1 MLIKNQM
8 SMKNFYLSAKLFV
21 SLCLA
26 GFTSTAYAQNGT
38 PRVAKPMGEVATEQT
53 TVELL
58 DDPFFYSFNDGK
70 PTHWV
75 TAGTVTQLKA
85 GDRYSSD
92 TGFGVGIE
100 TAANVEGCLKQVI
113 DLKRTGKEVVQGDE
127 LECLVHYSTRASVGK
142 VHSVLLCV
150 GWMLLVTNSFLQ
162 KKTLLIILIS
172 TLDV

>member
-1 MLIKNQM
+1 M

-26 GFTSTAYAQNGT
+26 GFTNTAYAQNDA
-38 PRVAKPMGEVATEQT
+38 PRVVIPLDQGTTEKA

-70 PTHWV
+70 PTHWA

-113 DLKRTGKEVVQGDE
+113 DLNRTGKEVVQGDE
-127 LECLVHYSTRASVGK
+127 LECLVHYSTIESKRREGPFRLA
-142 VHSVLLCV
+142 LR
-150 GWMLLVTNSFLQ
+150 W
-162 KKTLLIILIS
+162 
-172 TLDV
+172 LDAAGNERKARRNGDRKAHV

>member
-1 MLIKNQM
+1 M

-58 DDPFFYSFNDGK
+58 DDPFFYSFDNGK
-70 PTHWV
+70 PVHWV

-100 TAANVEGCLKQVI
+100 TAANG
-113 DLKRTGKEVVQGDE
+113 GGM
-127 LECLVHYSTRASVGK
+127 S
-142 VHSVLLCV
+142 
-150 GWMLLVTNSFLQ
+150 
-162 KKTLLIILIS
+162 
-172 TLDV
+172 

>member
-1 MLIKNQM
+1 
-8 SMKNFYLSAKLFV
+8 MKNFYLSAKLFV

-26 GFTSTAYAQNGT
+26 GFTNTAYAQNDA
-38 PRVAKPMGEVATEQT
+38 PRVVIPLDQGTTEQT

-100 TAANVEGCLKQVI
+100 TAANVEG
-113 DLKRTGKEVVQGDE
+113 
-127 LECLVHYSTRASVGK
+127 
-142 VHSVLLCV
+142 
-150 GWMLLVTNSFLQ
+150 
-162 KKTLLIILIS
+162 TLS
-172 TLDV
+172 R

>member
-1 MLIKNQM
+1 
-8 SMKNFYLSAKLFV
+8 MKNFYLSAKLFV

-113 DLKRTGKEVVQGDE
+113 DLKRTGKEVVEGDE
-127 LECLVHYSTRASVGK
+127 LECLVHYSTIESKRREGPFRLALRWLDATGNELVSTEKDFTK
-142 VHSVLLCV
+142 VSHPL
-150 GWMLLVTNSFLQ
+150 
-162 KKTLLIILIS
+162 KH
-172 TLDV
+172 

>member
-1 MLIKNQM
+1 
-8 SMKNFYLSAKLFV
+8 MKNFYLSAKLFV

-26 GFTSTAYAQNGT
+26 GFTNTAYAQNDA
-38 PRVAKPMGEVATEQT
+38 PRVVIPLDQGTTEKA

-70 PTHWV
+70 PTHWA

-113 DLKRTGKEVVQGDE
+113 DLNRTGKEVVQGDE
-127 LECLVHYSTRASVGK
+127 L
-142 VHSVLLCV
+142 
-150 GWMLLVTNSFLQ
+150 
-162 KKTLLIILIS
+162 
-172 TLDV
+172 

>member
-1 MLIKNQM
+1 M

-26 GFTSTAYAQNGT
+26 GFTNTAYAQNET
-38 PRVAKPMGEVATEQT
+38 PRVVIPLNQATEKA

-75 TAGTVTQLKA
+75 TAGTITQLKA

-100 TAANVEGCLKQVI
+100 TAANVEGYLKQVI
-113 DLKRTGKEVVQGDE
+113 DLNRAGKIEGRGPDMIE
-127 LECLVHYSTRASVGK
+127 TSRL
-142 VHSVLLCV
+142 
-150 GWMLLVTNSFLQ
+150 FD
-162 KKTLLIILIS
+162 KTFGFNRLAIIRFPFNFIS
-172 TLDV
+172 T